1 MILICYRC
9 DSNFKMEEKM
19 EKIVEKQ
26 ANKLNGFLM
35 FFVLLVLIALEVYL
49 FLGMIVTKNPQ
60 ILWLLIPLLLIIILT
75 SSGFIVVQPN
85 ESRVLIFFGKYIGT
99 VRNSGFWWVN
109 PFTIKRRVSLRIR
122 NFNSDKIKVNDLHGN
137 PIEIG
142 AVVVW
147 KVIDSAKAVFDV
159 ENYEEFVDIQSE
171 TAIRSLASE
180 YPYDTEDET
189 MSSLRGSPQEI
200 ADNLKGQLEKR
211 LEVAGVDI
219 LESRISHLAYAQE
232 IAQAML
238 RRQQAQ
244 AIIAARTKIVEGAVG
259 MVEMALTSLSQ
270 QKIVTLDEDKKA
282 TMVNNLMVALVS
294 EHDVQPVINTGTL
307 YQ

>member
-1 MILICYRC
+1 M
-9 DSNFKMEEKM
+9 D
-19 EKIVEKQ
+19 KIVEKL

-35 FFVLLVLIALEVYL
+35 LFVLLAMIALEVYL
-49 FLGMIVTKNPQ
+49 FLGIIITKNPQ
-60 ILWLLIPLLLIIILT
+60 ILWLLIPLLFIIILI

-109 PFTIKRRVSLRIR
+109 PFTIKRKVSLRIR

-180 YPYDTEDET
+180 YPYDTEDE
-189 MSSLRGSPQEI
+189 SKASLRGTPQEI

-238 RRQQAQ
+238 RRQQAE
-244 AIIAARTKIVEGAVG
+244 AIIAARQKIVEGAVG
-259 MVEMALTSLSQ
+259 MVEMALKSLSEQ
-270 QKIVTLDEDKKA
+270 SIVTLDEDKKA

-294 EHDVQPVINTGTL
+294 DHDVQPVINTGTL

>member
-1 MILICYRC
+1 M
-9 DSNFKMEEKM
+9 D
-19 EKIVEKQ
+19 KIVEKL
-26 ANKLNGFLM
+26 ANKINGFVTL
-35 FFVLLVLIALEVYL
+35 FVLFVLIALEVYL
-49 FLGMIVTKNPQ
+49 FLGIVITQNTQ
-60 ILWLLIPLLLIIILT
+60 ILWLIIPLMVIIIII

-109 PFTIKRRVSLRIR
+109 PFTIKRKVSLRIR

-180 YPYDTEDET
+180 YPYDTEDE
-189 MSSLRGSPQEI
+189 SKASLRGTPQEI

-238 RRQQAQ
+238 RRQQAE
-244 AIIAARTKIVEGAVG
+244 AIIAARQKIVEGAVG
-259 MVEMALTSLSQ
+259 MVEMALKSLSEQ
-270 QKIVTLDEDKKA
+270 RIVTLDEDKRA

>member
-1 MILICYRC
+1 
-9 DSNFKMEEKM
+9 M
-19 EKIVEKQ
+19 EKISEKP
-26 ANKLNGFLM
+26 AKKINGFLM
-35 FFVLLVLIALEVYL
+35 LFVMIALIALEVYL
-49 FLGMIVTKNPQ
+49 IVLMANTENVK
-60 ILWLLIPLLLIIILT
+60 ILWIFLPLIFVIILVAI
-75 SSGFIVVQPN
+75 GFSVVQPN
-85 ESRVLIFFGKYIGT
+85 DSRVLILFGKYTGT
-99 VRNSGFWWVN
+99 IRDSGFWWVN
-109 PFTIKRRVSLRIR
+109 PFTIRKRVSLRIR
-122 NFNSDKIKVNDLHGN
+122 NFNSQKIKVNDLHGN

-142 AVVVW
+142 AVIVW

-159 ENYEEFVDIQSE
+159 DNYEQFVDIQSE

-180 YPYDTEDET
+180 YPYDVTDEDT
-189 MSSLRGSPQEI
+189 PSLRGTPQVI
-200 ADNLKGQLEKR
+200 ADSLQNTLQTR

-219 LESRISHLAYAQE
+219 IESRISHLAYAQE

-244 AIIAARTKIVEGAVG
+244 AIIAARQKIVEGAVG
-259 MVEMALTSLSQ
+259 MVEMALNMLSE

-294 EHDVQPVINTGTL
+294 ESELQPVINTGTL

>member
-1 MILICYRC
+1 
-9 DSNFKMEEKM
+9 M
-19 EKIVEKQ
+19 EKISEKP

-35 FFVLLVLIALEVYL
+35 LFILIALISLEIYL
-49 FLGMIVTKNPQ
+49 IVLMANTENVKLLWVFLPMIFV
-60 ILWLLIPLLLIIILT
+60 IILL
-75 SSGFIVVQPN
+75 SLGFSVVQPN
-85 ESRVLIFFGKYIGT
+85 DSRVLILFGKYIGT
-99 VRNSGFWWVN
+99 IRDSGFWWVN
-109 PFTIKRRVSLRIR
+109 PFTLKRKVSLRIR
-122 NFNSDKIKVNDLHGN
+122 NFNSQKIKVNDLHGN

-147 KVIDSAKAVFDV
+147 RVFDSAKAVFDV
-159 ENYEEFVDIQSE
+159 ENYEQFVDIQSE
-171 TAIRSLASE
+171 TAIRTLASE
-180 YPYDTEDET
+180 YPYDVTEEDT
-189 MSSLRGSPQEI
+189 PSLRGTPQVI
-200 ADNLKGQLEKR
+200 AESLKNTLQTR

-244 AIIAARTKIVEGAVG
+244 AIIAARQKIVEGAVG
-259 MVEMALTSLSQ
+259 MVQMALNMLSE

-294 EHDVQPVINTGTL
+294 ESEAVPVINTGTL

>member
-1 MILICYRC
+1 
-9 DSNFKMEEKM
+9 M
-19 EKIVEKQ
+19 EKIKEKA
-26 ANKLNGFLM
+26 ANKFNGFIML
-35 FFVLLVLIALEVYL
+35 FILIVLIVLEIYL
-49 FLGMIVTKNPQ
+49 IVLIGNTENVN
-60 ILWLLIPLLLIIILT
+60 ILWVFLPMIFVIILL
-75 SSGFIVVQPN
+75 SVGFSVVQPN
-85 ESRVLIFFGKYIGT
+85 DSRVLILFGKYIGT
-99 VRNSGFWWVN
+99 IRDSGFWWVN
-109 PFTIKRRVSLRIR
+109 PFTVKRKVSLRIR
-122 NFNSDKIKVNDLHGN
+122 NFNSQKIKVNDLHGN

-147 KVIDSAKAVFDV
+147 RVIDSAKAVFDV
-159 ENYEEFVDIQSE
+159 ENYEQFVDIQSE
-171 TAIRSLASE
+171 TAIRTLASE
-180 YPYDTEDET
+180 FPYDVNEEDKP
-189 MSSLRGSPQEI
+189 SLRGTPQVI
-200 ADNLKGQLEKR
+200 AESLKNTLQTR

-244 AIIAARTKIVEGAVG
+244 AIIAARQKIVEGAVG
-259 MVEMALTSLSQ
+259 MVEMALNMLSE

-294 EHDVQPVINTGTL
+294 ETEVQPIINTGTL